1 MPQWI
6 DNTHLQKSINQN
18 LKLFIGF
25 REAEVG
31 VVWVYAG
38 LSDVCGLA
46 PAEWVQ
52 VTNSYAIQIMTG

>member
-6 DNTHLQKSINQN
+6 DNTHLPKSINQN

-25 REAEVG
+25 REAKVG

-46 PAEWVQ
+46 HAEGVQ
-52 VTNSYAIQIMTG
+52 VTNSKNYKN